1 MQVVVSREPT
11 VYINHHRELIVSYTT
26 ETLLKHTLSDLISK
40 AEGFEEVT
48 RNILSNLF
56 EKLTKLSISFHP
68 AGFKIE
74 QDAEID
80 SWKYVVVKIKLDV
93 REEIFDEI
101 CNLLLSYAYKDVKP
115 EDAIKVLLV
124 FEHV

>member
-1 MQVVVSREPT
+1 M
-11 VYINHHRELIVSYTT
+11 IVSYTT

-56 EKLTKLSISFHP
+56 EKLTELSISFHP

-115 EDAIKVLLV
+115 EDAVKVLLV

>member
-26 ETLLKHTLSDLISK
+26 ATLLKHTLSDIISK

-56 EKLTKLSISFHP
+56 ENRHDC
-68 AGFKIE
+68 GG
-74 QDAEID
+74 
-80 SWKYVVVKIKLDV
+80 
-93 REEIFDEI
+93 
-101 CNLLLSYAYKDVKP
+101 
-115 EDAIKVLLV
+115 
-124 FEHV
+124 